1 MTFEVIARDAKGKES
16 NLTLKKEKNTV
27 KFGDTFVIEDE
38 TRAKEIL
45 NTNFCGKPVVKIVED
60 NSDLDEESL
69 RTLTVAELK
78 KIADAENITLTATKK
93 DEIIA
98 EIEVARAATN
108 DDPSSNNDDD
118 NADENK

>member
-1 MTFEVIARDAKGKES
+1 MTFEVIARNAKGKES
-16 NLTLKKEKNTV
+16 NLTLKKEKITV

-45 NTNFCGKPVVKIVED
+45 NTNFCGKPVVKVVED
-60 NSDLDEESL
+60 EKSL
-69 RTLTVAELK
+69 GELTIAELK
-78 KIADAENITLTATKK
+78 KIADTENITLTATKK

-98 EIEVARAATN
+98 EIEVARAAAN

-118 NADENK
+118 NANENN